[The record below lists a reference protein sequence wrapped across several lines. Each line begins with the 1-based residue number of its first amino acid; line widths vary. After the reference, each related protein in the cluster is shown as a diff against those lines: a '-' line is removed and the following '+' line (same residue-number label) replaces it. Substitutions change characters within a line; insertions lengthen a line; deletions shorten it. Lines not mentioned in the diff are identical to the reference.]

1 MCKQTIQ
8 LYVCVCVSVF
18 TSPICILQTQR
29 EKFIIKMWKICKITG
44 EKTAKKC
51 ESYFL
56 STHIFALVT
65 AAVLIAVV
73 VDGAIIKEKS

>member
-1 MCKQTIQ
+1 MLLK
-8 LYVCVCVSVF
+8 L
-18 TSPICILQTQR
+18 
-29 EKFIIKMWKICKITG
+29 WNICKITG

-73 VDGAIIKEKS
+73 VVEAIIK